1 MHKKGYMYTYK
12 TDQIVIAA
20 CICINKPEKDY
31 EKWLLGGRGGEMD
44 ERGERERATSQYSLF
59 HIFWFLNNETTLL
72 NIIYSKKFFPELK
85 KVKMIGSLSVC
96 TC

>member
-1 MHKKGYMYTYK
+1 
-12 TDQIVIAA
+12 
-20 CICINKPEKDY
+20 
-31 EKWLLGGRGGEMD
+31 MD